1 MKTRVVKLSEELA
14 AAGYEGDAIEFKD
27 RLCDLFFE
35 MFGSWTVEELLYHP
49 REELHFCNMVRR
61 DRHVPELPDST
72 ILRTLQNMRKNTF
85 RDDISLRGRRRQKR
99 SRNAEAVAT

>member
-1 MKTRVVKLSEELA
+1 MIRLKTELES
-14 AAGYEGDAIEFKD
+14 AGYEGEADDFRD
-27 RLCDLFFE
+27 RLIDLLVE
-35 MFGSWTVEELLYHP
+35 MFRSWTAEELLYHP

-99 SRNAEAVAT
+99 SRKAEAVAT